1 MDSHGSCG
9 KTYYTKMLSLLEAY
23 FAVSGWKHF
32 FLDGGCY
39 WFASTLQKGIRDS
52 VIMINRI
59 EEHCALAFEDGLY
72 DITGRISVKNFHRAS
87 MREISFMKKN
97 YIPHFN
103 TEELEEYLA
112 GITE

>member
-1 MDSHGSCG
+1 
-9 KTYYTKMLSLLEAY
+9 MLSLLEAY
-23 FAVSGWKHF
+23 FAVSGWKHL
-32 FLDGGCY
+32 FLDGGCC
-39 WFASTLQKGIRDS
+39 WFAPTLQKGIRDS

>member
-1 MDSHGSCG
+1 
-9 KTYYTKMLSLLEAY
+9 
-23 FAVSGWKHF
+23 
-32 FLDGGCY
+32 
-39 WFASTLQKGIRDS
+39 
-52 VIMINRI
+52 
-59 EEHCALAFEDGLY
+59 
-72 DITGRISVKNFHRAS
+72 

>member
-1 MDSHGSCG
+1 
-9 KTYYTKMLSLLEAY
+9 MLSLLEAY

-32 FLDGGCY
+32 FLDGGCC

-52 VIMINRI
+52 VIM
-59 EEHCALAFEDGLY
+59 
-72 DITGRISVKNFHRAS
+72 
-87 MREISFMKKN
+87 MEISFMKKN